1 MATILASMLVMLGK
15 PWLERF
21 LCIGCLFLIRTGKHE
36 IRCIVHQQAG
46 RQPISFSSLFAAT
59 NDMECYDGSECLLLN
74 ICIQLMYRGRKKN
87 QSLFLPVLSRI
98 FIHVISCLCSFAFS
112 SFISL
117 SFHWFFLRG
126 STFRL
131 FRFFFYFFLSSF
143 ACNDTIREIFGPPLL
158 FISFIPSKFGRNF
171 GICFQEI
178 VRLVI
183 LTIVHTCG
191 RAVNVRFPFEKNRI
205 RNSWPFETKTLP
217 LLHW

>member
-74 ICIQLMYRGRKKN
+74 ICIQLMYKGRKKN

-131 FRFFFYFFLSSF
+131 FRFISSSFFLLLH
-143 ACNDTIREIFGPPLL
+143 AMIRFEKYSGRRYYLFLL
-158 FISFIPSKFGRNF
+158 FHRSSGGISEFVFKR
-171 GICFQEI
+171 
-178 VRLVI
+178 
-183 LTIVHTCG
+183 
-191 RAVNVRFPFEKNRI
+191 
-205 RNSWPFETKTLP
+205 
-217 LLHW
+217 